1 MRALFDAPFDG
12 RAKLLVVSRALS
24 LRKRLPVLFA
34 YGDYRPVVVN
44 GTHAEHVVAFARTF
58 ERDTIIVAAGRLF
71 SSLGRPIGSLPVAG
85 AWNDTELDVAS
96 IVRAAAMT
104 SVLSGESFEARGSL
118 PLARLFADF
127 PGALLHCE
135 AT

>member
-1 MRALFDAPFDG
+1 MDGGQIMVIVIVARAL
-12 RAKLLVVSRALS
+12 
-24 LRKRLPVLFA
+24 
-34 YGDYRPVVVN
+34 
-44 GTHAEHVVAFARTF
+44 
-58 ERDTIIVAAGRLF
+58 
-71 SSLGRPIGSLPVAG
+71 
-85 AWNDTELDVAS
+85 VAS